1 MSPKITYND
10 IDWKTLWQNA
20 REEKSWTPKGPK
32 DWDKKAPSFAKR
44 NSESPF
50 VDLVLERLPLH
61 KDWSVLDAGAGPGT
75 LSIPLA
81 RRVQSVTALDYSQG
95 MLDELES
102 SAQKEGIRNIRTIN
116 GSWEDNWE
124 QLDIPKHDICIASR
138 SLSGPNLGDSLA
150 KLNAYSKH
158 YVIVID
164 RIGPAP
170 FDQGAF
176 AAINKP
182 FRSGPDYI
190 YTINILYTMGIHC
203 MVDIISLS
211 PESIYNDLQAA
222 MESYCWM
229 FKKLSNQE
237 EQKLKEYIL
246 SKSRTTKDGRLV
258 VTRDTPPRW
267 AIISWTKG

>member
-1 MSPKITYND
+1 MNSKATYND

-44 NSESPF
+44 NSDSPF
-50 VDLVLERLPLH
+50 VDLVLERIPLQ
-61 KDWSVLDAGAGPGT
+61 KEWSVLDAGAGPGT

-81 RRVQSVTALDYSQG
+81 QRVQSVTALDYSQG
-95 MLDELES
+95 MLDELK
-102 SAQKEGIRNIRTIN
+102 SAAQREGVQNIRTIN
-116 GSWEDNWE
+116 ASWEDNWE
-124 QLDIPKHDICIASR
+124 QLDIPRHDICIASR
-138 SLSGPNLGDSLA
+138 SLSGQNLADSLA
-150 KLNAYSKH
+150 KLNAYSRRH
-158 YVIVID
+158 VIVID

-176 AAINKP
+176 AAINRE

-203 MVDIISLS
+203 TVDIISLN
-211 PESIYNDLQAA
+211 PESTYTDVQAA

-229 FKKLSNQE
+229 FKELSSAE
-237 EQKLKEYIL
+237 EQKLNEYIL
-246 SKSRTTKDGRLV
+246 SKSRTTDDGRLV
-258 VTRDTPPRW
+258 VTRDIPPRW
-267 AIISWTKG
+267 AIISWKTK